1 MTVCKK
7 TETRSYSSEKL
18 NCSLNYLT
26 YIEKAELNLLD
37 VNDKQKMAVVDNLN
51 KNLNFCK
58 AYLFST
64 N

>member
-51 KNLNFCK
+51 K
-58 AYLFST
+58 T
-64 N
+64 